1 MLSDHPHMIWKT
13 HDPPECTDL
22 VQTYTRYDV
31 LKQLSTMTYN
41 CIKVHFFTQLSTLPL
56 NLQKN
61 DRSGR
66 RKDSSPPPTNSA
78 LRHRRSSPDPKR
90 RWPPPAQPA
99 PSAPPLPAAFPS
111 LFKAE
116 AQASKSNVV
125 QMEPQEARTEYVH
138 VDDLT
143 AQDSSPTKEKGL
155 LGLARLQFRR
165 SKPA

>member
-1 MLSDHPHMIWKT
+1 
-13 HDPPECTDL
+13 
-22 VQTYTRYDV
+22 
-31 LKQLSTMTYN
+31 MTYN
-41 CIKVHFFTQLSTLPL
+41 CIKVHFFPQLSTLPL

-165 SKPA
+165 SKPT